1 MKLIED
7 IQEVVMTQTWI
18 VLVDSVTARTLI
30 NCSNSLNHNDSQYWI
45 VYEQNLDCSFI
56 CDINPVTGVEN
67 CLTMNSRNKLFCLNV
82 DLGDSN
88 QNETELI
95 KTYFGKTWNNASV
108 KQFDILS
115 AYETVKSTLLALD
128 SLVINNRWP
137 DNFKPSGSSIK
148 VCNQPNRIIDASSTR
163 FYRFAEAIT
172 MLPKRNS
179 TIGLIDFN
187 GTVTNQRVK
196 FQMTEC
202 FGKSNTS
209 KAGCHRSS
217 ISFLYPEMI
226 VQSLQNLSRSA
237 SRQLLH
243 VSVLHDPPYAVRL
256 GENQWTGYCVEVFK
270 EIARRLDFD
279 YTFVEQTD
287 GDYGVRLPNGHWS
300 GIIGQVARKNTD
312 VGLGPLVQDAER
324 SLIVDF
330 TVPYY
335 DSVGITMVNK
345 VNEDLKLG
353 ALFFLEVFAW
363 DVWVTT
369 VVVVFLIGFMLAFID
384 KYSPYSYQ
392 NQLKEGDGES
402 MGTVFTVKEALWY
415 VLGSCTQ
422 QGEYMDPRSAS
433 TRVLVAGLWL
443 LVLIIIAMFS
453 ANLAAKLTVT
463 GLRGEITTFKQLIEQ
478 DTVKYTIINNSTEM
492 RFFEKLKNA
501 EEVIFEIWK
510 QQVVYNNEFTSNYT
524 LWQYPVTEKYGLL
537 YSRMKEW
544 GFTNRREETLQL
556 IKDGWVIFM
565 ETPKADYYIAK
576 ECKIKRFG
584 KRIGSWYYSMIL
596 LPRSPLTSLF
606 NEVIYAMEA
615 DYTIDALKAKW
626 WASETSKCEPIA
638 ADEGYGF
645 EEVGGMFTL
654 LICGLVIGVILLA
667 GEIIVFQIL
676 LKKQK
681 AKVEPEP
688 PNSPPHSP
696 TADNEPVSVQEGK
709 EESVDNTPPAIPIAP
724 ASVTVTTT
732 DYDEEEADKAVQSS

>member
-108 KQFDILS
+108 KQ
-115 AYETVKSTLLALD
+115 
-128 SLVINNRWP
+128 
-137 DNFKPSGSSIK
+137 
-148 VCNQPNRIIDASSTR
+148 
-163 FYRFAEAIT
+163 
-172 MLPKRNS
+172 LPKRNS

-237 SRQLLH
+237 SRQL
-243 VSVLHDPPYAVRL
+243 LHDPPYAVRL